1 MAPFKNIS
9 LTKTKIY
16 AIVTTKTPAFL
27 FSTPIIAIAILE
39 TLSNV
44 KILYELQ
51 IRYCN
56 VNNKILKKYTVK
68 SQFVAALL

>member
-1 MAPFKNIS
+1 MALFKNTS

-39 TLSNV
+39 ILSNV

-51 IRYCN
+51 IRYY
-56 VNNKILKKYTVK
+56 II
-68 SQFVAALL
+68 